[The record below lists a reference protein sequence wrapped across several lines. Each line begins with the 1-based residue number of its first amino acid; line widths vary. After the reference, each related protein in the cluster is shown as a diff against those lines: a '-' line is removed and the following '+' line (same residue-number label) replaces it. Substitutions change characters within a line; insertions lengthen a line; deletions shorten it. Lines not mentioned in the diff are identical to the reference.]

1 MKKPILILFCALFV
15 SSVMTAQKVGYVNTQ
30 ELIQSIPEVKEANS
44 NIETYRTQF
53 QKRGQDMLQNLQT
66 KYVDLE
72 KKHSR
77 GEISPKQLEEEG
89 AKLKL
94 EEQNILKFEQESQQK
109 ILQKSEDLLQPLRN
123 KIQAAIDQVA
133 AEQGYQYIFDHSSGF
148 VLYAD
153 KAADVSEVVKSK
165 LGL

>member
-1 MKKPILILFCALFV
+1 MICVFLATTMM
-15 SSVMTAQKVGYVNTQ
+15 SAQKVGYVNTQ

-53 QKRGQDMLQNLQT
+53 QKRGQDMLKNLQA

-72 KKHSR
+72 QKHSR

-94 EEQNILKFEQESQQK
+94 EEQNIMKFEQESQQK

-123 KIQAAIDQVA
+123 KIQTAIDEVA

-148 VLYAD
+148 VLFAD
-153 KAADVSEVVKSK
+153 KTADVSAIVKTK